1 MAPNNLPREWHPLV
15 HDHPNDKRIFNRRQL
30 EVIAILELANAIKA
44 GEVFVSGSQSFD
56 RFWDQLPFRA
66 ADSGAV
72 AAFANAH
79 GWNDGADGLVRAV
92 KSALER
98 KAWFLDSTVGTGQRA
113 YLQRGRH
120 GRPVVSRLSAVGT
133 PETAIDLERQMMAH
147 MPERAVLE
155 AISNTEHWAQ
165 WGRHFELPSRLDP
178 QIQDT
183 HHRYVLP
190 RQI

>member
-1 MAPNNLPREWHPLV
+1 
-15 HDHPNDKRIFNRRQL
+15 
-30 EVIAILELANAIKA
+30 
-44 GEVFVSGSQSFD
+44 
-56 RFWDQLPFRA
+56 
-66 ADSGAV
+66 
-72 AAFANAH
+72 
-79 GWNDGADGLVRAV
+79 
-92 KSALER
+92 
-98 KAWFLDSTVGTGQRA
+98 
-113 YLQRGRH
+113 
-120 GRPVVSRLSAVGT
+120 
-133 PETAIDLERQMMAH
+133 MMAH